1 MVKKVLSIFT
11 ALLIAGF
18 VSGAELSASMK
29 MFQSVNEKEA
39 VLVQSGK
46 DKRYC
51 ARCGMDLVM
60 FYKTSHAAEHNGKKF
75 QYCSIHCLAE
85 HMDSGTNLEDIKVV
99 DTVSLKLI
107 DAKKAY
113 YVVGSKVRGTMSRV
127 SKYAFLNENDAK
139 EFQAENG
146 GEIMDFNAAL
156 EKAQE
161 DFK

>member
-1 MVKKVLSIFT
+1 MVKKVLSIF
-11 ALLIAGF
+11 AGLLIAGL
-18 VSGAELSASMK
+18 VWGAELSASMK
-29 MFQSVNEKEA
+29 MFQSVDEKDA
-39 VLVQSGK
+39 TLVQKGK
-46 DKRYC
+46 EKRYC

-60 FYKTSHAAEHNGKKF
+60 FYKTSHAAEHKDVKF

-85 HMDSGTNLEDIKVV
+85 HMSQEELNDIKVV

-139 EFQAENG
+139 DFQAKNG
-146 GEIMDFNAAL
+146 GEIMDFDAAL
-156 EKAQE
+156 KKAQE

>member
-1 MVKKVLSIFT
+1 MVKKALSIF
-11 ALLIAGF
+11 AGLLIAGF

-39 VLVQSGK
+39 TLVQDGK
-46 DKRYC
+46 EKRYC

-85 HMDSGTNLEDIKVV
+85 HMDSGTTLEDIKVV

-113 YVVGSKVRGTMSRV
+113 YVVGSKIHGTMSRV
-127 SKYAFLNENDAK
+127 SKYAFLNESDAK
-139 EFQAENG
+139 EFQNENG
-146 GEIMDFNAAL
+146 GEIMDFNNAL
-156 EKAQE
+156 EKAKE

>member
-1 MVKKVLSIFT
+1 MKSVLTVF
-11 ALLIAGF
+11 AGLLIAGLIG
-18 VSGAELSASMK
+18 GAELSASIK

-39 VLVQSGK
+39 VLVQKGK
-46 DKRYC
+46 EKKYC

-60 FYKTSHAAEHNGKKF
+60 FYKTSHAAEYNGKKF

-85 HMDSGTNLEDIKVV
+85 HMDSGTTLEDIQVV
-99 DTVSLKLI
+99 DTASLKLI

-127 SKYAFLNENDAK
+127 SKYAFLNESDAK
-139 EFQAENG
+139 KFQAKNG
-146 GEIMDFNAAL
+146 GEIMSFNNAL
-156 EKAQE
+156 KKAQE